1 MSAVFPPRMKIIS
14 SAVAMALISS
24 LSSVAVQA
32 ESLGVIQVESSTIGD
47 RFADKRHEPSAV
59 ASISGEQVDRAHT
72 DNIQQMLQS
81 IPGITTE
88 VQSGDSL
95 KIHIRG
101 VENQVYMGEK
111 PGVAVVIDGVP
122 VFERGGRV
130 NIDLDNIESI
140 RVVKGGASYL
150 FGDDALSGAVI
161 ITTKKGAGY
170 AGYKVAAEVGSFGHK
185 KGLARA
191 GFASET
197 ASGHVQVSRR
207 ETDGYYDDGDSK
219 ADYVN
224 GKLQYYVNDSS
235 DVQFGFEVA
244 DRYKNS
250 HGAVKGVSAAETDPT
265 SEDPIYDDY
274 SNHYQVKLQ
283 KLFLTYNQD
292 LDSGS
297 NLTLNT
303 YQFSDNT
310 QHVSS
315 PIDTID
321 DGYNYDN
328 DYAQVQRG
336 IKAEYRAGSESFAW
350 MVATDLRNN
359 SYDSDSTFAD
369 CTGLGPWAGCVVGE
383 PSADNETDERV
394 VAFYGEAKYRL
405 TDKWL
410 MTLNGRTDRINLDY
424 TDNQDSADNGD
435 EQFNIFSSRLG
446 VNYAASEQLDYY
458 TSLSTGFRAPS
469 VTQLFVGSNSPTHR
483 TAANPDLVPETTL
496 NIEVGMRRKAEML
509 GMPVEMDMALFQLD
523 RKDHIQASAGQ
534 YSTSADSQYDNIGDM
549 RSRGLELSL
558 LGQPSNSWNW
568 DLAYTYLDSSYTSYD
583 EFNLQTAPFDT
594 DPANPNACPTGA
606 TVVTSTTYPM
616 GVPTTVV
623 DNCLTAYDNAGNELP
638 RTPNHHINLAVN
650 MMPTSGLTVTAEMD
664 AISDYYADE
673 INQIKIDGH
682 QVFNLLV
689 NYDRKMASANWNFF
703 ARVDN
708 LFDKTY
714 YNTARGTGDGNDDGV
729 YDEEDLSLVVNQ
741 GRSFTAGVSAHF

>member
-1 MSAVFPPRMKIIS
+1 MSTKLPPRTT
-14 SAVAMALISS
+14 SASS
-24 LSSVAVQA
+24 LVALTVLFSLPSFVVQA
-32 ESLGVIQVESSTIGD
+32 DSLGVIQVESSTIGD
-47 RFADKRHEPSAV
+47 RFEDKRLEPSAI
-59 ASISGEQVDRAHT
+59 AGISGEKVDRAHAE
-72 DNIQQMLQS
+72 NIQQLLQS
-81 IPGITTE
+81 IPGVTTE

-161 ITTKKGAGY
+161 ITTKKGAGQ
-170 AGYKVAAEVGSFGHK
+170 AGYKVATEVGSFGHR

-191 GFASET
+191 GFASDS
-197 ASGHVQVSRR
+197 ANGHVQVSRR

-224 GKLQYYVNDSS
+224 GKLQYYVDDSS

-244 DRYKNS
+244 DRHKNS
-250 HGAVKGVSAAETDPT
+250 HGAVKGVSAAEADPT

-274 SNHYQVKLQ
+274 ANHYQVKLQ
-283 KLFLTYNQD
+283 KLFLTYNRD

-328 DYAQVQRG
+328 DYTQVQRG

-359 SYDSDSTFAD
+359 SYDSDSIYAD
-369 CTGLGPWAGCVVGE
+369 CTGLGVWAGCVVGE
-383 PSADNETDERV
+383 PSENNETDERV

-405 TDKWL
+405 ADKWL
-410 MTLNGRTDRINLDY
+410 MTLNGRTDRIDLDY
-424 TDNQDSADNGD
+424 KDVEAVTSDDKS
-435 EQFNIFSSRLG
+435 FNIFSSRLG
-446 VNYAASEQLDYY
+446 MNYAASEQLDYY
-458 TSLSTGFRAPS
+458 ASISTGFRAPS

-483 TAANPDLVPETTL
+483 TAANPDLEPETTTNL
-496 NIEVGMRRKAEML
+496 EVGLRRKAQMW
-509 GMPVEMDMALFQLD
+509 GMPVEMDMAVFQLD

-534 YSTSADSQYDNIGDM
+534 YTTSADSQYDNIGDM
-549 RSRGLELSL
+549 RSRGLELSM
-558 LGQPSNSWNW
+558 LGQPSNRWSW
-568 DLAYTYLDSSYTSYD
+568 DLAYTYLDSSYTQYD
-583 EFNLQTAPFDT
+583 EFNLQTEPVGGV
-594 DPANPNACPTGA
+594 CPPGA
-606 TVVTSTTYPM
+606 VAVMGGFPSSVV
-616 GVPTTVV
+616 
-623 DNCLTAYDNAGNELP
+623 NCLTPYDNTGNQIP
-638 RTPNHHINLAVN
+638 RTPNHHVNLAVN
-650 MMPTSGLTVTAEMD
+650 MMPASGWTVTAEMD

-689 NYDRKMASANWNFF
+689 NYDRKMAGANWNFF

-708 LFDKTY
+708 LFDKVY
-714 YNTARGTGDGNDDGV
+714 YNTARGSGDGNDDGV

-741 GRSFTAGVSAHF
+741 GRTFTAGMSASF